1 MKQLL
6 HALYITEPD
15 VVVRREGE
23 SLLAVRGDGQ
33 KDRIPLHLL
42 EQVVS
47 FSSAAV
53 SPAVM
58 AACAYPERFRRKIS
72 QAALRNWRFYL

>member
-15 VVVRREGE
+15 VVVRGEEE
-23 SLLAVRGDGQ
+23 SLLAVRSDGQ

-42 EQVVS
+42 E
-47 FSSAAV
+47 
-53 SPAVM
+53 
-58 AACAYPERFRRKIS
+58 
-72 QAALRNWRFYL
+72 

>member
-1 MKQLL
+1 MKRLL

-23 SLLAVRGDGQ
+23 SLLTVRGDGQ

-42 EQVVS
+42 E
-47 FSSAAV
+47 
-53 SPAVM
+53 
-58 AACAYPERFRRKIS
+58 
-72 QAALRNWRFYL
+72 

>member
-15 VVVRREGE
+15 AVVRRAGE

-33 KDRIPLHLL
+33 KARIPLHLL
-42 EQVVS
+42 E
-47 FSSAAV
+47 
-53 SPAVM
+53 
-58 AACAYPERFRRKIS
+58 
-72 QAALRNWRFYL
+72 

>member
-23 SLLAVRGDGQ
+23 SLLAVCGDGQ

-42 EQVVS
+42 E
-47 FSSAAV
+47 
-53 SPAVM
+53 
-58 AACAYPERFRRKIS
+58 
-72 QAALRNWRFYL
+72 